1 MNGRDPANWRLLD
14 TGLRR
19 AAENFAIDRALL
31 ESHQAG
37 GSPHTLRFLRFQPS
51 ALLGFHQ
58 NVEQELNL
66 DYIRAHG
73 IDIQR
78 RLTGG
83 GAIYFAPEHL
93 GWELFLDKAVLGTAD
108 MTAIARRIC
117 EAAATGLRDLGVDAR
132 FRPRND
138 IEVDGRKISG
148 TGGAFDGDSILYQG
162 TVLVEFDV
170 ERMLRVLRIP
180 AEKLSDKAIASAR
193 ERVVSLKDLLGTAP
207 GLEQVK
213 RVLQRAFA
221 AAFGA
226 EFETAS
232 DLNAA
237 EQDLYREALTEI
249 DSDEWIYQRNRPV
262 TEAPMK
268 EAIHRCAGGTLRT
281 GVLLDD
287 VHGRLRQLWI
297 TGDFFV
303 APPRIVAD
311 LEGALRN
318 TALGDLERNVEHFF
332 ADNPAETM
340 MLQSGDFVDAIRAAV
355 ERPEG
360 GGNG

>member
-1 MNGRDPANWRLLD
+1 MNVRDPENWRLLD

-37 GSPHTLRFLRFQPS
+37 RSPHTLRFLRFQPS

-73 IDIQR
+73 IDVQR

-117 EAAATGLRDLGVDAR
+117 EAAAAGLRDLGVDAR

-138 IEVDGRKISG
+138 IEVDGRKVSG

-207 GLEQVK
+207 DLDRVK
-213 RVLQRAFA
+213 RVLQRAFS

-226 EFETAS
+226 EFETAGE
-232 DLNAA
+232 LNAA
-237 EQDLYREALTEI
+237 ERDLYREALTEI

-262 TEAPMK
+262 TESPMK
-268 EAIHRCAGGTLRT
+268 EALHRCPGGTLRA
-281 GVLLDD
+281 GVQFDEAR
-287 VHGRLRQLWI
+287 GRLSQLWI
-297 TGDFFV
+297 TGDFFL
-303 APPRIVAD
+303 APQRILVD

-318 TALGDLERNVEHFF
+318 TALGDLDRNVERFF
-332 ADNPAETM
+332 AEHPVQSV
-340 MLQSGDFVDAIRAAV
+340 MLEPGDFVDAIRAAV
-355 ERPEG
+355 GAPAESD
-360 GGNG
+360 NG